1 MKKILFYVFLLL
13 SSAGLFSGCIKGN
26 NYPDGVLSPI
36 IALTDVRQI
45 YKGTDVTLTSTNMF
59 GATKIVGTVISDFSG
74 GNLPSGLLIVQNNR
88 RTRLRGIAISI
99 GAAAAS
105 YAPGDSVNINVEG
118 GVLTRIKGILQITG
132 INPANITKISSGN
145 ALVGTRAPNSAILAN
160 PDAYEST
167 LVAIVKG
174 GFDPLPAPTDK
185 FSGEYALND
194 GFGDVTLH
202 TESAATFA
210 TTLLPVSANYTCIV
224 YGSTDATGAV
234 IPQLRIRTAADVKVL
249 SSVIEVAP
257 FVISGFCND
266 PNGSDGNYEYIQLLA
281 TRNIDFS
288 VEKFSVITC
297 NNAGASTPTGFPTV
311 GWATGGLRSYKIE
324 LTSGTVTKGS
334 YFYVGGTAKRINGA
348 NSTDISS
355 ANWIS
360 PFTYSTTNSP
370 KFSPSLTTVGTLT
383 SNLIGNSGNAGG
395 VALFTGTDIT
405 AATAPFDAIFLSN
418 GGSIYD
424 PITQSGY
431 RVPNSDFYDK
441 KDPISLVD
449 QPFFKQGSNTLFIAY
464 PSINENA
471 PSLVAYFAQL
481 GGQYN
486 PALGRWVSARALVNI
501 KMTGTTQLT
510 EIESATATKLK

>member
-1 MKKILFYVFLLL
+1 MKKILFYSLLLL
-13 SSAGLFSGCIKGN
+13 SSAGLFSGCQKGN
-26 NYPDGVLSPI
+26 NYPGGVLSPI
-36 IALTDVRQI
+36 IAITDVRQI
-45 YKGTDVTLTSTNMF
+45 YKGADVTLTTDNMF

-88 RTRLRGIAISI
+88 RTRLRGIAISL
-99 GAAAAS
+99 GAAAAN
-105 YAPGDSVNINVEG
+105 YAPGDSVNIDVTG
-118 GVLTRIKGILQITG
+118 GVLTRIKGELQITG
-132 INPANITKISSGN
+132 LSATNVTKISSGN
-145 ALVGTRAPNSAILAN
+145 VLIGTRAPNSAILAN

-210 TTLLPVSANYTCIV
+210 ATLLPISANFTCIV
-224 YGSTDATGAV
+224 YGTTDANNNV
-234 IPQLRIRTAADVKVL
+234 IPQLRLRTAADVKVL

-257 FVISGFCND
+257 FVIAGFCND
-266 PNGSDGNYEYIQLLA
+266 PNAGDGNYEYIQLLA
-281 TRNIDFS
+281 CRDIDFS
-288 VEKFSVITC
+288 AEKFSVVTC
-297 NNAGASTPTGFPTV
+297 NNAGASTPTGFPTL

-324 LTSGTVTKGS
+324 LTSGKVTKGS

-348 NSTDISS
+348 GSTDISA
-355 ANWIS
+355 ANW
-360 PFTYSTTNSP
+360 FTFPYSTSASP
-370 KFSPSLTTVGTLT
+370 KFSTTLTTTGTAT

-405 AATAPFDAIFLSN
+405 AATAPFDAIFLLN

-441 KDPISLVD
+441 KDPITLID
-449 QPFFKQGSNTLFIAY
+449 QPFFKEGSNTLFIAY
-464 PSINENA
+464 PTINESA
-471 PSLVAYFAQL
+471 PSLIAYFAQL
-481 GGQYN
+481 GGTYN
-486 PALGRWVSARALVNI
+486 PSLGRWVSARALFNI
-501 KMTGTTQLT
+501 KMNDKTQLS
-510 EIESATATKLK
+510 EIETATSTKLK